1 MEEAL
6 VDKSPIPLKDYQ
18 GLHVEIDEEK
28 NNPVWIYMPKWLFF
42 YTIFKFSQRLKHT
55 TSLFDILEWFE
66 MKRRWIKHA

>member
-28 NNPVWIYMPKWLFF
+28 NNPV
-42 YTIFKFSQRLKHT
+42 
-55 TSLFDILEWFE
+55 
-66 MKRRWIKHA
+66 

>member
-28 NNPVWIYMPKWLFF
+28 KNLSE
-42 YTIFKFSQRLKHT
+42 YTCPSGCFLHNF
-55 TSLFDILEWFE
+55 
-66 MKRRWIKHA
+66 

>member
-28 NNPVWIYMPKWLFF
+28 NNPVWIYMPKWVFF
-42 YTIFKFSQRLKHT
+42 TQFLNFHKDWNIPLLCLTF
-55 TSLFDILEWFE
+55 
-66 MKRRWIKHA
+66 